1 MKEGRKEGKK
11 ERRREGSKPS
21 SVKGIQISFVVV
33 MSFTY
38 IKSIILDE
46 NFYTSIFLFFLSFFY
61 FYLLIGVNKTSM
73 RCPHTI
79 CNRE

>member
-1 MKEGRKEGKK
+1 MLAIIMKEGRKEGKK

-38 IKSIILDE
+38 IKSITHQ
-46 NFYTSIFLFFLSFFY
+46 FSCSSCRFFIF
-61 FYLLIGVNKTSM
+61 
-73 RCPHTI
+73 I
-79 CNRE
+79 C